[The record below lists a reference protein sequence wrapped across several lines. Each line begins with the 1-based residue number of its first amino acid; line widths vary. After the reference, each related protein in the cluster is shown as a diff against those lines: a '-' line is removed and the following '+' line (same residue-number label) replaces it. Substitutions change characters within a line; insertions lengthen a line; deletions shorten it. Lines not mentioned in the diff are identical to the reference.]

1 MARRKTTVYLDE
13 ELLRAT
19 KVVAARTDRR
29 EYEIFEEALRDYLG
43 ITSIEAIRRRS
54 DLTEDE
60 AMELAVAEV
69 HAVRSEGRTARAP
82 SHGRVCAGSAPPRR
96 PRRERPHVGT
106 DPSPPVLTAR
116 AFLDL
121 LESA

>member
-69 HAVRSEGRTARAP
+69 HAVRSERKNLPGPVPRASAR
-82 SHGRVCAGSAPPRR
+82 R
-96 PRRERPHVGT
+96 
-106 DPSPPVLTAR
+106 
-116 AFLDL
+116 
-121 LESA
+121 

>member
-69 HAVRSEGRTARAP
+69 HAVRSERTN
-82 SHGRVCAGSAPPRR
+82 R
-96 PRRERPHVGT
+96 P
-106 DPSPPVLTAR
+106 
-116 AFLDL
+116 FLDL

>member
-60 AMELAVAEV
+60 GMELAVAEV
-69 HAVRSEGRTARAP
+69 HAVRSERKNLPGPVPRASAR
-82 SHGRVCAGSAPPRR
+82 R
-96 PRRERPHVGT
+96 
-106 DPSPPVLTAR
+106 
-116 AFLDL
+116 
-121 LESA
+121 